1 MQKFVPAL
9 FAAGV
14 LASSAAHAA
23 ELRPME
29 ASSVMLGDM
38 SGVAYYTAENDGYRV
53 VTTLASGESA
63 TPVRFITTLLPGQ
76 KAILSVPR
84 EPGLSPISVEIS
96 RSGDR
101 VTVTRGRNLADAAAK

>member
-9 FAAGV
+9 FAAGALV
-14 LASSAAHAA
+14 SSAAHAA

-29 ASSVMLGDM
+29 ASSIALGDV

-53 VTTLASGESA
+53 ATTLASGESA
-63 TPVRFITTLLPGQ
+63 TPIRFITSLLPGQ

-96 RSGDR
+96 RTGDR
-101 VTVTRGRNLADAAAK
+101 VTVTKGRNLANAIAE

>member
-1 MQKFVPAL
+1 MQKLVPAL

-14 LASSAAHAA
+14 LVSSAAQAA

-29 ASSVMLGDM
+29 ASSIALGDV

-53 VTTLASGESA
+53 VTTLAPGEST

-84 EPGLSPISVEIS
+84 EPGLSAVSVEIS
-96 RSGDR
+96 RTGDR
-101 VTVTRGRNLADAAAK
+101 VIMTKGRNLADAAAE

>member
-14 LASSAAHAA
+14 LVSSAAHAA
-23 ELRPME
+23 ELRPMQ
-29 ASSVMLGDM
+29 ASGIMLGNV

-63 TPVRFITTLLPGQ
+63 TPVRFITTLRPGQ
-76 KAILSVPR
+76 KTVLSVPR

-96 RSGDR
+96 RTGDR
-101 VTVTRGRNLADAAAK
+101 VTVAKGRNLADAAAE